1 MKNLYITDLDKTF
14 LKSDLSLSKFTI
26 NTWNTLAKNGIHLTI
41 ATARSG
47 TKSLELLDKLHLN
60 HPLVVMDGAMIV
72 NSSGEVLLI
81 NAIDKDR
88 ASHIIE
94 ISKEEGFEPLIVG
107 LDENNQEKFIYSKN
121 INNLQ
126 QELLQQYKDDK
137 RLTFQEKLTPLKEN
151 VKIFY
156 IGEYEPLLKLKN
168 RFKDCFS
175 NNIEFK
181 LSKDPYIDGYF
192 LTLLHPK
199 GDKAHAIKELQNID
213 NLGSLKM
220 TVFGDSHNDIG
231 MFKIADTK
239 IAINN
244 AIEEL
249 KTIADEVLPHSNDE
263 DGVARY
269 LKKMYDFTKSKH

>member
-1 MKNLYITDLDKTF
+1 
-14 LKSDLSLSKFTI
+14 
-26 NTWNTLAKNGIHLTI
+26 LAKKNIHLTI

-47 TKSLELLDKLHLN
+47 TKSLELLEKLHLTY
-60 HPLVVMDGAMIV
+60 PMIVMDGAMIID
-72 NSSGEVLLI
+72 NRGKTLLI
-81 NAIDKDR
+81 NAIDRDR

-94 ISKEEGFEPLIVG
+94 LSKEDGFEPLIVG
-107 LDENNQEKFIYSKN
+107 LDDENREKFIYSKN
-121 INNLQ
+121 INHLQ
-126 QELLQQYKDDK
+126 QELINQYKDDK

-156 IGEYEPLLKLKN
+156 IGEQTPLLKLKEK
-168 RFKDCFS
+168 FHKYFGDT
-175 NNIEFK
+175 IELK

-199 GDKAHAIKELQNID
+199 GDKAHAIKELQKID
-213 NLGSLKM
+213 NLGSLKI

-231 MFKIADTK
+231 MFKIANTK

-249 KTIADEVLPHSNDE
+249 KMMADEVLPHSNDE

-269 LKKMYDFTKSKH
+269 LEKVYAIKSMH